1 MLKGTYTG
9 ERYDDFRT
17 DPGAS
22 FAVAPGR
29 FFGLIFALQKFLDF
43 LKEFRGEYKI
53 IERLAFASEYCLVIT
68 GPVAMTLVDEY
79 DVLANSEHGVHIVGI
94 DYRRD
99 AILMRDVAQKLVY
112 HDRCAGV
119 KTGVGLVAE

>member
-94 DYRRD
+94 DYRGD
-99 AILMRDVAQKLVY
+99 IVFMGDVAEEFVDKYRGL
-112 HDRCAGV
+112 GV
-119 KTGVGLVAE
+119 EA